1 MALAKSNFSK
11 FGFFGKHRTGIKTSV
26 PKFHLIYACSDNG
39 VIGNKGKIPWHIPE
53 DFKHF
58 RETTM
63 THPVLM
69 GRKTWGSLP
78 EEFKPLP
85 GRINCVLSRST
96 MPATSD
102 YIQMH
107 SLPNAVEYFAVNGME
122 DVWVIGGAEIY
133 NHTLQMASTVV
144 VTEVH
149 GQFEGDAFAPTLSPE
164 DWKEVSREDYRSKYD
179 AYFSIV
185 KYERINQKILNI

>member
-1 MALAKSNFSK
+1 MLLTTPSYSK
-11 FGFFGKHRTGIKTSV
+11 NGLYGKYAQPNKLCV

-63 THPVLM
+63 SHPVLM
-69 GRKTWGSLP
+69 GRKTWDSLP

-85 GRINCVLSRST
+85 GRVNFVLSRNT
-96 MPATSD
+96 KQTTFD
-102 YIQMH
+102 HIQFQ
-107 SLPNAVEYFAVNGME
+107 SLPNAVEYFAVNGVE

-133 NHTLQMASTVV
+133 KHILPMASTVV

-149 GQFEGDAFAPTLSPE
+149 GQFEGDAFAPTLSSE
-164 DWKEVSREDYRSKYD
+164 DWKEVSREEHRSKYD
-179 AYFSIV
+179 AYFSIA